1 MQRPRHVNTR
11 GGFTSE
17 DLHEL
22 RIPAGSR
29 AVPVPRLRIGV
40 KGVDR
45 CVMGT
50 PTGGSDPREGVQSGG
65 NHNIMPRQMYEA
77 MRQVTL

>member
-1 MQRPRHVNTR
+1 MQRPRHVKTR

-22 RIPAGSR
+22 WILAGSR
-29 AVPVPRLRIGV
+29 AVPVPRLRTGV
-40 KGVDR
+40 KGVDMG
-45 CVMGT
+45 VMGT
-50 PTGGSDPREGVQSGG
+50 PTGGSDPREGVRSGQSQL
-65 NHNIMPRQMYEA
+65 MPRQVYEA